1 MIKGYGEKLN
11 NLYQEIRSNNLK
23 EHIKR
28 LESVYNIN
36 PELRTLNNNI
46 KS

>member
-28 LESVYNIN
+28 LEN
-36 PELRTLNNNI
+36 
-46 KS
+46 